1 MCRLG
6 YHCTPPAAATTALE
20 RPRHDLDAA
29 RRQWLEGLASEH
41 RIRNEAATAFALA
54 QGEWR
59 CGEYARAMVHFTEAR
74 DRAPGTPETHLSLL
88 RCAAMLGRHALER
101 TALDEAVR
109 LHPAHP
115 GIGLHAALLDI
126 PGNLGRAR
134 ERLSR
139 YPDNPACIEFK
150 QALDTVIDAVPL
162 PACPPDPAA
171 RSRRAALEWVLRH
184 APSPAVHQG
193 LPDRVLQRAL
203 DAAPAQGLTLECGVY
218 FGRSLGLI
226 AERTDGPVHG
236 FDSFEGLP
244 EAWSAAEGPGA
255 YSTGGRMPDVAANVT
270 LHAGWFQDT
279 LPPFLARNAG
289 PVRLLHVDCD
299 LYSSTR
305 TVLDALVDRLV
316 PGSVVVFDDMLAY
329 PGFEQH
335 ELRAFEEFVAGRGI
349 GWELLAACLLGREV
363 AVRISER

>member
-6 YHCTPPAAATTALE
+6 YHGRPFRSRAITLD

-41 RIRNEAATAFALA
+41 RDRNEAATAFALA

-59 CGEYARAMVHFTEAR
+59 CGEYARAIVHFIEAR
-74 DRAPGTPETHLSLL
+74 DRAPGSAETHLSLL
-88 RCAAMLGRHALER
+88 RCAAMLGHYALER
-101 TALDEAVR
+101 AALDEGLR
-109 LHPAHP
+109 LHPAHL
-115 GIGLHAALLDI
+115 GIGLHAALLAI
-126 PGNLGRAR
+126 PGNLGLAR
-134 ERLSR
+134 EHLSHF
-139 YPDNPACIEFK
+139 PDNATCREFRD
-150 QALDTVIDAVPL
+150 ALDTVIDKTPL
-162 PACPPDPAA
+162 PPCPADPAA
-171 RSRRAALEWVLRH
+171 QARRAALQWVLGH
-184 APSPAVHQG
+184 ATSPTVHQG

-226 AERTDGPVHG
+226 AQRTAGAVHG

-279 LPPFLARNAG
+279 LPAFLAQNAG

-305 TVLDALVDRLV
+305 TVLTALADRLV

-335 ELRAFEEFVAGRGI
+335 ELRAFEEFVAERGI
-349 GWELLAACLLGREV
+349 RWELLAACLLGREV
-363 AVRISER
+363 AVRIAGP

>member
-1 MCRLG
+1 MKAL
-6 YHCTPPAAATTALE
+6 PALATIALD
-20 RPRHDLDAA
+20 RPRPDLDAA

-41 RIRNEAATAFALA
+41 RDRNDAATAFALA

-59 CGEYARAMVHFTEAR
+59 CGEYARAIVHFTEAR
-74 DRAPGTPETHLSLL
+74 DRAPGAPETHLSLL
-88 RCAAMLGRHALER
+88 RCAAMLGHHALER
-101 TALDEAVR
+101 TALDEALR
-109 LHPAHP
+109 LHPEHP

-126 PGNLGRAR
+126 PGNLDRAR
-134 ERLSR
+134 EQLSR
-139 YPDNPACIEFK
+139 FPDNTACKEFK
-150 QALDTVIDAVPL
+150 DALDTVIDAVPL
-162 PACPPDPAA
+162 PPCPADPAA
-171 RSRRAALEWVLRH
+171 QARRSALQWVLRH
-184 APSPAVHQG
+184 AALPAVHQG

-226 AERTDGPVHG
+226 AERTDGAVHG

-255 YSTGGRMPDVAANVT
+255 YSTGGRMPEVAANVT

-279 LPPFLARNAG
+279 LPPFLAQHAG

-305 TVLDALVDRLV
+305 TVLDALTDRLV

-335 ELRAFEEFVAGRGI
+335 ELRAFEEFVAKRGI

-363 AVRISER
+363 AVRITGA